1 MIILVVQTGCHTL
14 ENIYMRINGYGYIW
28 KQQEDAQPVI
38 FLYEYTD
45 NMKCQYVQHWRTRCS
60 ITSKL
65 QRYVDFNH
73 DYNVDKYVLAVNT
86 FKFRRTMSNF
96 RSSSKPLMIEKGL
109 HYNLDREART
119 CPCEN
124 PSPCPYC
131 ETCIEN
137 ELRLVLQ
144 CPLHASLRC
153 RYLHDMFVNDVSEAS
168 YVRLMSSDNET
179 AVKKIA
185 MFHFFEGSKTV
196 E

>member
-1 MIILVVQTGCHTL
+1 MSIPITW
-14 ENIYMRINGYGYIW
+14 N
-28 KQQEDAQPVI
+28 
-38 FLYEYTD
+38 
-45 NMKCQYVQHWRTRCS
+45 VQHWRTRCS

-196 E
+196 EWFWDPTFHQQTNRLTARPSADSGIPRPLSWSWHN